1 MESAGCESWFMKL
14 SDNASKL
21 ILSAALFALAGSI
34 LVGFPTASV
43 AASKSD
49 QALALAAS
57 GCLAGFLDAPSN
69 SLAFGDAN
77 RAELIAQTAIGIQGI
92 DAETPVVQIHH
103 TQMAEGWNS
112 AAFLD
117 SRWKNLNQ
125 TYSALFSFAGTQ
137 IKSGKAF
144 FEISRSATT
153 KYGGIFASN
162 CKIALTSARAKAKAK
177 SVTLPT
183 WIIRNA
189 GNLLPPLDPRSAK
202 S

>member
-1 MESAGCESWFMKL
+1 MKL
-14 SDNASKL
+14 SENASEL
-21 ILSAALFALAGSI
+21 ILSAALFALVGLI

-69 SLAFGDAN
+69 SIAFGDGG
-77 RAELIAQTAIGIQGI
+77 RAFLIAETAIEIQAFDEVKPI
-92 DAETPVVQIHH
+92 VQIHH
-103 TQMAEGWNS
+103 AQMAEGWNS

-117 SRWKNLNQ
+117 SRWKNLSQ
-125 TYSALFSFAGTQ
+125 TYSALFSFAGVE
-137 IKSGKAF
+137 IKSGKGF
-144 FEISRSATT
+144 FNIVRAAET
-153 KYGGIFASN
+153 KYGGIFTSN

-177 SVTLPT
+177 SVTLPN

-189 GNLLPPLDPRSAK
+189 GNLLSPLDPRSAK

>member
-1 MESAGCESWFMKL
+1 MKP
-14 SDNASKL
+14 SEHASEL
-21 ILSAALFALAGSI
+21 ILSAALFALVGSI

-43 AASKSD
+43 ADSKSD

-69 SLAFGDAN
+69 SLAFGDGGRAN
-77 RAELIAQTAIGIQGI
+77 LIAMTAIGVQGI
-92 DAETPVVQIHH
+92 DEGEVITQIHH
-103 TQMAEGWNS
+103 NQMAEGWNS

-117 SRWKNLNQ
+117 SRWKDLSQ
-125 TYSALFSFAGTQ
+125 TYSALFSFAGAQ
-137 IKSGKAF
+137 IQSGKAF
-144 FEISRSATT
+144 FKIVRAATT
-153 KYGGIFASN
+153 KYGGIFTSN

-177 SVTLPT
+177 SVTLPN

-189 GNLLPPLDPRSAK
+189 GNLLPPLDPRSSK